1 MEVLSRGRYAR
12 VAATILHLEICV
24 AILAYCTARL
34 VGDLILDT
42 IAAWS
47 WRSGI
52 SLSTVYHLLLALLL
66 QMLLLLQVESILLCW
81 DLLRLLHLLGLIFG
95 RHLPTGHRCEVLHLN
110 QLPLAIQQL
119 IVLLLLVG
127 LIILIYL
134 WWWRT
139 WRHPVRLWW
148 CNDILADVLES
159 LDYLTL
165 YNFVIHFFDHFV
177 DWFYRV

>member
-66 QMLLLLQVESILLCW
+66 QMLLLLQVESILLC
-81 DLLRLLHLLGLIFG
+81 
-95 RHLPTGHRCEVLHLN
+95 
-110 QLPLAIQQL
+110 
-119 IVLLLLVG
+119 
-127 LIILIYL
+127 
-134 WWWRT
+134 
-139 WRHPVRLWW
+139 
-148 CNDILADVLES
+148 
-159 LDYLTL
+159 
-165 YNFVIHFFDHFV
+165 
-177 DWFYRV
+177 